1 MTFNKAE
8 KIEAYHLMRLIRRF
22 EEKCAQLYSEGD
34 IGGFLHLYIGQEPMA
49 VAAKYALREDDNLI
63 TAYRDHGL
71 AIARGMHPNNVMAEM
86 LGKETGVSK
95 GYGGSMHMGDIE
107 RRFWG
112 GWAIV
117 GSHIPIASGLALAD
131 HYRGDDRVTV
141 CFMGD
146 GATNIGLF
154 HEGLNL
160 AGVWDLPVVWVIE
173 NNEYG
178 MGTAVDRA
186 SAVVE
191 LYRKAEAYGIPGERV
206 QVDTPETIYK
216 ALHKAVEET
225 RAGGGSRLIEAQTYR
240 YRGHSMG
247 DAERYRSSE
256 EVESRMA
263 MDPIEQWAAYLLEKG
278 WVTEADIEEVNA
290 KVEEEVTES
299 VEFSRNSEDQKD
311 LFANVYYGI

>member
-1 MTFNKAE
+1 MTFNKSE

-34 IGGFLHLYIGQEPMA
+34 IGGFLHLYIGQEPLA
-49 VAAKYALREDDNLI
+49 VACKYALAEDDNVI

-86 LGKETGVSK
+86 LGKQTGVSG
-95 GYGGSMHMGDIE
+95 GYGGSMHMGDVE

-131 HYRGDDRVTV
+131 HYRGDERVTV

-146 GATNIGLF
+146 GSTNIGLF

-160 AGVWDLPVVWVIE
+160 AGVWELPIVWVIE

-186 SAVVE
+186 SAITE
-191 LYRKAEAYGIPGERV
+191 LYRKAEAYGMPGERID
-206 QVDTPETIYK
+206 VDTPETIYK

-225 RAGGGSRLIEAQTYR
+225 RSGGGPRLIEARTYR

-256 EVESRMA
+256 EVEERMA
-263 MDPIEQWAAYLLEKG
+263 RDPIELWREYLIDKG
-278 WVTEADIEEVNA
+278 WQS
-290 KVEEEVTES
+290 EEEIEATNERVEQEVQEA
-299 VEFSRNSEDQKD
+299 VEFSRSSEDTKD
-311 LFANVYYGI
+311 LFTNVYNAN

>member
-71 AIARGMHPNNVMAEM
+71 AISRGMHPNNVMAEM
-86 LGKETGVSK
+86 LGKQTGVSG
-95 GYGGSMHMGDIE
+95 GYGGSMHMGDKA

-117 GSHIPIASGLALAD
+117 GSHIPLASGLALAD

-146 GATNIGLF
+146 GSTNIGLF

-160 AGVWDLPVVWVIE
+160 AGVWELPVVWVIE

-206 QVDTPETIYK
+206 EVDTPETIYK
-216 ALHKAVEET
+216 ALHKAVEDT
-225 RAGGGSRLIEAQTYR
+225 RAGGGPRLIEARTYR

-247 DAERYRSSE
+247 DAERYRTSE
-256 EVESRMA
+256 EVEERMKT
-263 MDPIEQWAAYLLEKG
+263 DPIELWRDFLLEKD
-278 WVTEADIEEVNA
+278 WMTEADIEEVNEQ
-290 KVEEEVTES
+290 VEKEVQQA
-299 VEFSRNSEDQKD
+299 VAFSRNSEDTKD
-311 LFANVYYGI
+311 LFANVYHGI